1 MQVSELYLCSSHL
14 FLISD
19 PHLLP
24 VTSSSLEDTL
34 LAVSNLLPW
43 KTSHPRGWR
52 AGRGNVLFQ
61 GGNPYSLPLCGL
73 PQLFLQLLIFF
84 FLLYSTHAFSTSKQV
99 ALAKYLGKKI
109 TFSLLRAGGK
119 MSMNTSP
126 LTLSTSQWVQY
137 SSRWSFIAQ
146 VENGT
151 DKDLQRSHH
160 TRIPVFAENV
170 SLEMQT
176 TSCTATFPKRRKSG
190 LKTPGKTIFHTQ
202 GITFPFLSLSVH
214 NSVKIISLPSCQLLK
229 FERRFPVPCQILF
242 LSLLHLLFQRFVP
255 NLISWFWLFFQEAL
269 KKNTPTSKSKYFF
282 LY

>member
-1 MQVSELYLCSSHL
+1 MSSSKVVIHTTYLYVACHSFFFNCSS
-14 FLISD
+14 
-19 PHLLP
+19 
-24 VTSSSLEDTL
+24 
-34 LAVSNLLPW
+34 
-43 KTSHPRGWR
+43 
-52 AGRGNVLFQ
+52 
-61 GGNPYSLPLCGL
+61 
-73 PQLFLQLLIFF
+73 FF

-109 TFSLLRAGGK
+109 TSSLLRAGGK
-119 MSMNTSP
+119 FSMNTSP

-137 SSRWSFIAQ
+137 GSRWSFIAQ

-176 TSCTATFPKRRKSG
+176 TSCTATFPKCRKSG
-190 LKTPGKTIFHTQ
+190 LKTSGKIIFHTQ

-214 NSVKIISLPSCQLLK
+214 NGVKIISALLSTL
-229 FERRFPVPCQILF
+229 EVWEEISSSSQILF

-269 KKNTPTSKSKYFF
+269 KKNIPTSKSKYFF
-282 LY
+282 SINYISNITHWCWIAVYLCRG